1 MKKMKIL
8 AKIKKWNHAR
18 SIRIFKNS
26 KISKTFK
33 SFKNWIPTFWP
44 FLDHFLITFFWP
56 FRGDPYLIGKSRAF
70 SRISGKPQKGGQK
83 VGPKLDPLFQ
93 RSSLFVRGR
102 PSKSSNFGHFGHFG
116 VPKMTTFRVTFW
128 TLFWG
133 FPEIREKALLLPIKN
148 DPPQEGQKKGVR
160 KCLKNGHF
168 LKCQFGQKWEK
179 NPKKTWFLVIFG
191 HFGQKSEKTG

>member
-1 MKKMKIL
+1 MTKIEKNVVYDVADFQKSQNRQNCQNRDFTFL
-8 AKIKKWNHAR
+8 TSLKHLISRFSGNSFGGLEEFLTPEKKW
-18 SIRIFKNS
+18 S
-26 KISKTFK
+26 KSVT
-33 SFKNWIPTFWP
+33 
-44 FLDHFLITFFWP
+44 
-56 FRGDPYLIGKSRAF
+56 R
-70 SRISGKPQKGGQK
+70 
-83 VGPKLDPLFQ
+83 FQ

-168 LKCQFGQKWEK
+168 LKCQFGPKWEK
-179 NPKKTWFLVIFG
+179 NCKKTWFLVIFG